1 MRSRDYAMTAMQ
13 RNYVAC
19 KKELRQANERIEKL
33 ESEQT
38 LKELQQ
44 QAKGIEDAFKEV
56 DRQGVNRW
64 LMPSEIFEIIQEHLD
79 GLLKQINIILEG
91 KA

>member
-1 MRSRDYAMTAMQ
+1 MTAMQ

-19 KKELRQANERIEKL
+19 KKELRQANEQIDKL